1 MLIRHAAI
9 QLALSPIGKLVSH
22 SDVKRLLL
30 HDKVSKAES
39 MIRQIRDLAKDQS
52 AECLGLVHEWERAA
66 LLCLLEKRVP
76 GMDVKETLEAQAAL
90 LTWKVRQTLGVN
102 LTNEWDSHLTI
113 SGEGAGSSSS
123 TGDNAGLARPVE
135 D

>member
-1 MLIRHAAI
+1 
-9 QLALSPIGKLVSH
+9 
-22 SDVKRLLL
+22 
-30 HDKVSKAES
+30 
-39 MIRQIRDLAKDQS
+39 MIRQIRDLAKDQG
-52 AECLGLVHEWERAA
+52 AECLWLVHEWERAA

-90 LTWKVRQTLGVN
+90 LTWKVRQTRGVN
-102 LTNEWDSHLTI
+102 LTNEWDSHLTM

-123 TGDNAGLARPVE
+123 TSDNAGLARPVE

>member
-66 LLCLLEKRVP
+66 LLCLLDRRVP

-90 LTWKVRQTLGVN
+90 LTWKVRETLGVN
-102 LTNEWDSHLTI
+102 LTNEWDSHVTM
-113 SGEGAGSSSS
+113 SGEGARASSS
-123 TGDNAGLARPVE
+123 TGENPGLARPVE

>member
-1 MLIRHAAI
+1 
-9 QLALSPIGKLVSH
+9 
-22 SDVKRLLL
+22 
-30 HDKVSKAES
+30 

-52 AECLGLVHEWERAA
+52 AECLGLAHEWERAA
-66 LLCLLEKRVP
+66 LLCLLE
-76 GMDVKETLEAQAAL
+76 ETLEAQAAL

-102 LTNEWDSHLTI
+102 LTNEWDSHLTM

>member
-52 AECLGLVHEWERAA
+52 AECLGLAHEWERAA
-66 LLCLLEKRVP
+66 LLCLLE
-76 GMDVKETLEAQAAL
+76 ETLEAQAAL

-102 LTNEWDSHLTI
+102 LTNEWDSHFTM
-113 SGEGAGSSSS
+113 SGEGARASSSK
-123 TGDNAGLARPVE
+123 GDDAGLARPAE